1 MVTSKVMTNMGMLE
15 LCGAHESRQQG
26 ESVLC
31 LLDQCLET
39 CCNVA
44 EGPAAAGSAQQF
56 LVVPRQ
62 AQQAQ
67 VSLNKHLK

>member
-1 MVTSKVMTNMGMLE
+1 MVTSKVMTNMGMLV
-15 LCGAHESRQQG
+15 LCGAHESTQQG

-31 LLDQCLET
+31 LLDQCVET

-56 LVVPRQ
+56 SVVPRQ

-67 VSLNKHLK
+67 VSLNKRLK

>member
-1 MVTSKVMTNMGMLE
+1 MVTSKVMTNMGMLV
-15 LCGAHESRQQG
+15 LCGAHESTQEG

-31 LLDQCLET
+31 LLDQCVET
-39 CCNVA
+39 CCNIA

-67 VSLNKHLK
+67 VSLNKRLK